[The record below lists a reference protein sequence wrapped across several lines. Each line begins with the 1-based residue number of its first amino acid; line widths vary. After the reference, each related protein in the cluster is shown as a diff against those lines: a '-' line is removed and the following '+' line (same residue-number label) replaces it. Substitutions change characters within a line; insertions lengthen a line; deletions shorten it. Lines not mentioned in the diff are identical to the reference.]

1 MTSKIKLLIEVGAYK
16 YYFNSNMYELKGLKG
31 NFSSYREFLVGLITS
46 TTNRGNMKYEIEIPK
61 FLISQI
67 PMHIF
72 EKIGH

>member
-1 MTSKIKLLIEVGAYK
+1 MTSRIKLLIEFGAYK
-16 YYFNSNMYELKGLKG
+16 YYFNSDMYDLKGLKV
-31 NFSSYREFLVGLITS
+31 NFSRYREFLVELITS

-67 PMHIF
+67 PMHTF